1 MHHTARIN
9 VIRNTFNAVA
19 ELSLSRSSYRHKVFS
34 LFDGMIAEDVQHSDV
49 SQLPKSAYAAVLTA
63 KIVAKSPA
71 VLAGLDEAICYLSR
85 RELDVRSDYQNSQLV
100 NPGDILLEINGK
112 AAEILTME
120 RSILNILQRLSGIA
134 TTTKFYVDKT
144 AGTTSFIVGTR
155 KTLWGLID
163 KRAIQCGGGLTHRLG
178 LYDAAML
185 KENHL
190 TILRNSNNP
199 TALHDA
205 VAEIISTYPYLR
217 FIEIEVADA
226 DNFSPVLEYLE
237 NITAPFPFVIMFDHF
252 EPAEIKVLISTVKSK
267 PIYNHLLFEAS
278 GNINLDTVEAYAGS
292 DVDVISI
299 GALTHSVNSADFSLL
314 IE

>member
-1 MHHTARIN
+1 MHQTARIN
-9 VIRNTFNAVA
+9 VIRNTFNAAA

-34 LFDGMIAEDVQHSDV
+34 LFDNMIAEDVRHGDV

-63 KIVAKSPA
+63 KIIAKSPA
-71 VLAGLDEAICYLSR
+71 VLAGLDEAICYLSH
-85 RELDVRSDYQNSQLV
+85 RELEVRSDYQNSQPV

-112 AAEILTME
+112 AAEILAIE
-120 RSILNILQRLSGIA
+120 RSVLNILQRLSGIA
-134 TTTKFYVDKT
+134 TTTKSYVDKT

-163 KRAIQCGGGLTHRLG
+163 KCAIQCGGGLTHRLG

-199 TALHDA
+199 AALPDA

-217 FIEIEVADA
+217 FIEIEVANA
-226 DNFSPVLEYLE
+226 DDFSTVLSCLE